1 MKSTDTIGEA
11 LRATQQRLEGDD
23 DPAMAELCGLV
34 NQAAEEHATVA
45 AELDRLRAPLPEVDT
60 ESLWTNYRTK
70 RGAVRLGDERPAFF
84 AGVEAGRRTRA
95 PQSAPDASL
104 EALAHARREADSVY
118 NVNKGLGAEVAELR
132 TKNAVLEAHLVA
144 VDASRPGLS
153 EEEARPDDRVSMD
166 SELARAVRD
175 TLGETTHYG
184 VMERI
189 EELLDVE
196 KESASRGDV
205 PAEVRTESSENAV
218 AGWTQDG
225 DDWIRR
231 VGSEEIRVENRGDQF
246 ECTWYQGDRESL
258 IIRGDLTAVLMA
270 VDGVMN
276 AGSGLAPPGL
286 PEIQSPITD
295 DAIGEAVA
303 QAKST
308 RLYEDA
314 AHEVLRRHVSGHYEI
329 RVERAETSV
338 GGES

>member
-153 EEEARPDDRVSMD
+153 EKTRDILQRARERLIEQPGSQALDDEIVA
-166 SELARAVRD
+166 LLRASC
-175 TLGETTHYG
+175 GEIP
-184 VMERI
+184 E
-189 EELLDVE
+189 
-196 KESASRGDV
+196 
-205 PAEVRTESSENAV
+205 EVRTESSENAV

-246 ECTWYQGDRESL
+246 ECTWSL

-329 RVERAETSV
+329 RVERAETSA